1 MDDSLLARIAMALPS
16 LRPAEARLARC
27 ILEAPARAIDETAA
41 QLATRAEVSPATV
54 VRFTRS
60 LGLEGLG
67 PFRTALT
74 QDLSRRQVERERSS
88 VAEGTI
94 NPDDDLA
101 QMISKIAFHEART
114 IENVARAVDQDVL
127 DAAARAVA
135 GANRTVLLGV
145 GASGLVAADLC
156 QKLERIG
163 LVCQFNPD
171 THVQLVQ
178 AAVCDRDAVVLGISF
193 QGGTREVREG
203 LEVAAGRGATTIA
216 LTGDP
221 DSPIGRTADLV
232 LATPARETPLR
243 AAAMSSRMSQL
254 AAVDFLFARVAQMCL
269 DDMETLLVHTRSA
282 VRDHRS

>member
-1 MDDSLLARIAMALPS
+1 MDDSLLARITMALPS

-27 ILEAPARAIDETAA
+27 VLEAPARAIDETAA
-41 QLATRAEVSPATV
+41 QLASRAEVSPATV

-114 IENVARAVDQDVL
+114 IENVARAVDQGIL
-127 DAAARAVA
+127 DEAARAISRA
-135 GANRTVLLGV
+135 SRTVLLGV
-145 GASGLVAADLC
+145 GASGLVAADLS

-171 THVQLVQ
+171 THVQLVH
-178 AAVCDRDAVVLGISF
+178 AAVCDANSVAIGISF
-193 QGGTREVREG
+193 QGNTREVSEG
-203 LEVAAGRGATTIA
+203 IDVAAGRGATTIA

-221 DSPIGRTADLV
+221 DSTIGVAADLV
-232 LATPARETPLR
+232 LFTPARETPLR

-254 AAVDFLFARVAQMCL
+254 ATVDFLFARVAQLCL
-269 DDMETLLVHTRSA
+269 DDLEPLLVHTRSA
-282 VRDHRS
+282 VREHHS